1 MYIYHNFLIH
11 SSYDGHLGCFHVL
24 ATINS
29 AAMNTGVHVFLSS
42 LVSPVYMPAVGLLGC
57 MAVLVPVF
65 KGISTLFSIVAV
77 PVYIPTNNVGGF
89 SFIHTLSSI
98 LFVGF
103 LMVAILSDVRWP
115 LIVVLI
121 CISLIISYIEHLLM
135 CFWAICMVWSLHG
148 K

>member
-77 PVYIPTNNVGGF
+77 PVYIPTNNVRGF
-89 SFIHTLSSI
+89 PFLYTKSFLRVLLENFHTCLGRSTMI
-98 LFVGF
+98 LFYNLF
-103 LMVAILSDVRWP
+103 L
-115 LIVVLI
+115 
-121 CISLIISYIEHLLM
+121 
-135 CFWAICMVWSLHG
+135 
-148 K
+148 